1 MREELKKYH
10 ARMNKE
16 AIWKSVFYGA
26 LIGFAV
32 MLAIALP
39 FYFFDVGY
47 VWLPPVAFVVVT
59 VGCSALF
66 YFLKL
71 RPTEETIA
79 RRLDSFGLEERM
91 ITMNEFKEEDSYI
104 ARRQREDAQ
113 QALESLD
120 ASMLKFK
127 LSTAFIVALS
137 IVGVLS
143 MSACTVNVLADAGI
157 IASGRNIW
165 DKATTVPVQ
174 YTIRYGVQEYNAD
187 AGRYIIDKNER
198 TGSVLGADEQ
208 TFEEGDEIFEVMA
221 MAEDEYVFIGWSD
234 GNEDPYRLDLDIV
247 TQMKK
252 EGVTEKTIYAIFQKV
267 QYGDGSGEG
276 EGEGEPGEGEGEGEG
291 EGKPGEPG
299 TGEGEEA
306 GDQESDQDSDSA
318 GGSYD
323 TDSNKVYNGKTDYS
337 GEYDSRRDGSSDR
350 MNNSDNVSDD
360 QRGVAEG
367 YWDIINSN
375 NGG

>member
-1 MREELKKYH
+1 
-10 ARMNKE
+10 
-16 AIWKSVFYGA
+16 
-26 LIGFAV
+26 
-32 MLAIALP
+32 
-39 FYFFDVGY
+39 
-47 VWLPPVAFVVVT
+47 
-59 VGCSALF
+59 
-66 YFLKL
+66 
-71 RPTEETIA
+71 
-79 RRLDSFGLEERM
+79 
-91 ITMNEFKEEDSYI
+91 
-104 ARRQREDAQ
+104 
-113 QALESLD
+113 
-120 ASMLKFK
+120 
-127 LSTAFIVALS
+127 
-137 IVGVLS
+137 

-157 IASGRNIW
+157 ISSGRNIW
-165 DKATTVPVQ
+165 YKATTVPVQ

-187 AGRYIIDKNER
+187 ADRYIIDKNER

-247 TQMKK
+247 AQMKK

-267 QYGDGSGEG
+267 QYGDGAGEG

-323 TDSNKVYNGKTDYS
+323 TDSNKVYNGKTDYG

>member
-1 MREELKKYH
+1 MREELKKYR

-16 AIWKSVFYGA
+16 AIWRSVFYGA

-39 FYFFDVGY
+39 FYFSDVGY

-221 MAEDEYVFIGWSD
+221 MAEDEYVFIG
-234 GNEDPYRLDLDIV
+234 G
-247 TQMKK
+247 
-252 EGVTEKTIYAIFQKV
+252 
-267 QYGDGSGEG
+267 
-276 EGEGEPGEGEGEGEG
+276 
-291 EGKPGEPG
+291 
-299 TGEGEEA
+299 
-306 GDQESDQDSDSA
+306 
-318 GGSYD
+318 
-323 TDSNKVYNGKTDYS
+323 
-337 GEYDSRRDGSSDR
+337 
-350 MNNSDNVSDD
+350 
-360 QRGVAEG
+360 
-367 YWDIINSN
+367 
-375 NGG
+375 